1 LQTLCGLVGR
11 CLLPAGCG
19 AACAS
24 ERASF
29 RACTYARAR
38 ACAHSV
44 LTAPAFSLRLA
55 APPPAPH
62 RLRRYQHDIE
72 EARRAAE
79 ALASQ
84 CAAQSS
90 LIATLKREVEAAN
103 ENLTAQK
110 LVVQRV
116 EQKGAADIEVAQRD
130 IEALHERIVELQL
143 AGDAKEA
150 GVVKLNVALGE
161 LKARLADSGAERGA
175 AEAAR
180 QRALDGYVRMFLASR
195 HLVRGWRRAKLQAE
209 TQRALVV
216 AAREQVEAAQ
226 ARADRAEGEAADAK
240 VTAVAAAQLREKALQ
255 RARELQSELDA
266 AVGACEGLRTDA
278 DAREAALAECDG
290 AVEDLQRRLD
300 SALSAAAKAVHHKE
314 AAVKRGTELQGA
326 LQDKTFEADSLR
338 ETAVG
343 AQHKEREASAKAR
356 HLEEQM
362 AQSHA
367 RVKALEHTEQ
377 AQEAR
382 IAALTADVESLG
394 QQLAA
399 AEREI
404 VPLREELSRRPPI
417 DILRTL
423 DVQNL
428 MQRNSQAAQAMQGLL
443 EWQQRANAAGQ

>member
-1 LQTLCGLVGR
+1 V
-11 CLLPAGCG
+11 
-19 AACAS
+19 
-24 ERASF
+24 
-29 RACTYARAR
+29 
-38 ACAHSV
+38 
-44 LTAPAFSLRLA
+44 
-55 APPPAPH
+55 
-62 RLRRYQHDIE
+62 E

-103 ENLTAQK
+103 ETIGAQK

-130 IEALHERIVELQL
+130 IEALRERVVELQE
-143 AGDAKEA
+143 ASDAKDA
-150 GVVKLNVALGE
+150 AAAQLNAAIGE
-161 LKARLADSGAERGA
+161 LKARLADAGAERGA
-175 AEAAR
+175 AEQAR
-180 QRALDGYVRMFLASR
+180 LRALDGFCRQFIACR
-195 HLVRGWRRAKLQAE
+195 HLVRGWRAAKLRAA
-209 TQRALVV
+209 TQQALVV

-226 ARADRAEGEAADAK
+226 ARADRAEVEAADAR
-240 VTAVAAAQLREKALQ
+240 VTAVAAAQLREKALA

-266 AVGACEGLRTDA
+266 AVCASEALRSDGE
-278 DAREAALAECDG
+278 AREAALAEADG
-290 AVEDLQRRLD
+290 VAEDLQRRLE
-300 SALSAAAKAVHHKE
+300 SSLSGAAKATHHKE
-314 AAVKRGTELQGA
+314 AAVKRGGELQAA
-326 LQDKTFEADSLR
+326 LQDKTFEADQLR
-338 ETAVG
+338 EAAVQ
-343 AQHKEREASAKAR
+343 AQHKERETGAKAR
-356 HLEEQM
+356 HLEEQL

-367 RVKALEHTEQ
+367 RVKALEHSEQ
-377 AQEAR
+377 QQEVR
-382 IAALTADVESLG
+382 VAALSADVESLG

-404 VPLREELSRRPPI
+404 VPLREELARRPPI

>member
-1 LQTLCGLVGR
+1 M
-11 CLLPAGCG
+11 
-19 AACAS
+19 
-24 ERASF
+24 
-29 RACTYARAR
+29 
-38 ACAHSV
+38 
-44 LTAPAFSLRLA
+44 
-55 APPPAPH
+55 
-62 RLRRYQHDIE
+62 E

-130 IEALHERIVELQL
+130 IEALHERVVELQL

-150 GVVKLNVALGE
+150 AVVKLNGHVGE
-161 LKARLADSGAERGA
+161 LKARLADAGAERGA
-175 AEAAR
+175 AEEAR
-180 QRALDGYVRMFLASR
+180 LRALDGYCRQFIACR
-195 HLVRGWRRAKLQAE
+195 HLVRGWRGAKLQAA

-226 ARADRAEGEAADAK
+226 ARTDRAEAAAADAK

-266 AVGACEGLRTDA
+266 AVGASEALRTDVE
-278 DAREAALAECDG
+278 AREAALAEADG
-290 AVEDLQRRLD
+290 AVGDLQRRLD

-314 AAVKRGTELQGA
+314 AAVKRGAELQAA

-338 ETAVG
+338 ETAVS
-343 AQHKEREASAKAR
+343 AQHKERETGAKAK

-404 VPLREELSRRPPI
+404 VPLREELGRRPPI

-443 EWQQRANAAGQ
+443 EWQQRANAAGGQ